1 MVSVVARARAAS
13 GVTPET
19 GVLAH
24 RSRLAYGVPMAIGLV
39 GALIA
44 ILLLLTGSLAVKAA
58 PAAVGS
64 V

>member
-1 MVSVVARARAAS
+1 MAPWCPVVARARAAS

-44 ILLLLTGSLAVKAA
+44 ILLLLTGSLL
-58 PAAVGS
+58 
-64 V
+64 